1 MKNIIDQLLLNKIL
15 LTAALSWLVAGV
27 LKVIVELAINK
38 KLSLV
43 RIIGAGGMPSSHTST
58 VVSLAIA
65 TGYYIGLYSADFA
78 ISVILAIVVV
88 HDAVGVRLET
98 GKQAKILNK
107 MVFDTDVFEEIN
119 MEKRLKEY
127 VGHTPLQVLV
137 GGIVGIIV
145 SIICIYYL

>member
-65 TGYYIGLYSADFA
+65 TGYYIGLSSADFA